1 MNYSDLNA
9 LILTYLGFHGTGNE
23 ETESLISEVLPR
35 VEQAARFRR
44 SEGRFTALPLFLQK
58 EPYLSFLSGCSSV
71 VLEAVTLGGETD
83 LLIRRISKE
92 DMAAGVVADACASAL
107 LETLADEAEEP
118 LGEQRTYRFCPG
130 YGGSDPIASAPATA
144 GATFRT
150 SDIS

>member
-9 LILTYLGFHGTGNE
+9 LILTYLGFHGKGNG
-23 ETESLISEVLPR
+23 ETETLISEVLPR
-35 VEQAARFRR
+35 IEQAARFRR

-92 DMAAGVVADACASAL
+92 DMAVMRLQLSTSHSFPIFSRV
-107 LETLADEAEEP
+107 
-118 LGEQRTYRFCPG
+118 FC
-130 YGGSDPIASAPATA
+130 IA
-144 GATFRT
+144 
-150 SDIS
+150 